1 VCGIIGITGRDDAV
15 AGVVDGLR
23 RLEYRGYD
31 SAGVVV
37 TDERKLRV
45 VKRAGKLDN
54 LVRALESQPLSAST
68 SLGHTRWATH
78 GAPTD
83 RNAHPHLDP
92 AARVAVVHNGII
104 ENYQALQAELDD
116 VRFASE
122 TDTEVVAHLI
132 ARELDTV
139 AANRPSEGAGSAGDA
154 TDAGTASS
162 ARATSA
168 RAAAHERGDLLAA
181 VRAVVARLEGAYAL
195 VVTSVDDPETLVVA
209 KSGAPLIVAQADGVG
224 YCASDVAA
232 LIGHTKDVAAL
243 LDGQLASITPDG
255 VEVVDIDGAP
265 AEPHRYTVNWDLA
278 AAEKQGYE
286 HFMLK
291 EIHEQPQAV
300 ADTLLDRLRAPGPG
314 LPPRLQLDEIRIDE
328 GEFSR
333 IDKVF
338 ILACGTSLH
347 AAMVGK
353 LAIEHW
359 AGIPV
364 DVEVASE
371 FRYRDPIVDPHTL
384 VIAISQSGETT
395 DTIAAASHARD
406 QRAPVIALSNV
417 VGSTLTREAD
427 GVLYTHAGPEVAV
440 ASTKAFTTQIL
451 GCLLL
456 GLFLGQARG
465 RIYPSEAADILDRL
479 AKVPAAMSEVLELDG
494 QIQELAER
502 YRDVDYTMFIGR
514 HAGLPI
520 AMEGALKLKE
530 VSYLHAEAFPAGE
543 MKHGPIALIEDGSLV
558 VALAPAGH
566 VFSKM
571 VSNIQEVR
579 ARGASVLAIGTAGS
593 TEALE
598 AHADDVLTLP
608 EPPHELAGP
617 LLSVLPLQLFSYHVA
632 RLRGEDVD
640 QPRNLA
646 KTVTVE

>member
-1 VCGIIGITGRDDAV
+1 MCGIIGITGRDDAV

>member
-37 TDERKLRV
+37 TDERQLRV

-54 LVRALESQPLSAST
+54 LVRALESQPLAAST
-68 SLGHTRWATH
+68 GLGHTRWATH

-92 AARVAVVHNGII
+92 AGRVAVVHNGII

-132 ARELDTV
+132 ARELDVV
-139 AANRPSEGAGSAGDA
+139 AANRPSEGAGNAGDGG
-154 TDAGTASS
+154 DAG
-162 ARATSA
+162 RAG
-168 RAAAHERGDLLAA
+168 HERRQRGDLLEA

-209 KSGAPLIVAQADGVG
+209 KSGAPLIVAHADGVG

-243 LDGQLASITPDG
+243 LDGQLASITPEG

-300 ADTLLDRLRAPGPG
+300 ADTLLDRLRPPAPG
-314 LPPRLQLDEIRIDE
+314 LPPRLQLDEVRIDE
-328 GEFSR
+328 GEFAR

-456 GLFLGQARG
+456 GLFLGQSRG
-465 RIYPSEAADILDRL
+465 RVYPSETADILDRL

-494 QIQELAER
+494 RIQELAER